1 MWYWFKKKKQ
11 LVVLNTFYNVCKS
24 PFQQQGKKNFDKFF
38 DRSVINRIAKL
49 SCFVQRKG
57 KKISA
62 YNFVVGFLISCCNGN
77 STFSEWALQI
87 SLLSGQGVSKQ
98 GVFDRL
104 HTYTVAFAQQLLEQ
118 VLLQQST
125 KGFTPGL
132 FKGFGRVLL
141 QDSTTLRLPQV
152 LSAMFPGN
160 HSHGEQKAVAR
171 VQSTFDIK
179 AMGFINFSL
188 GAFAQNDQSASADI
202 IPLVKKGDLVIRD
215 LGYFSLAVFEK
226 LIKAQVHFLS
236 RLRYGITI
244 TGRQGKPIL
253 VKDLLKQK
261 HGVDRWVYIGSKKK
275 VWVRL
280 VMIPVPPEVG
290 AEKIRK
296 AKQDRDARLNH
307 SKEYYQ
313 WLMFNVYITTAD
325 KDVWTAPQV
334 YQAYRVRWQ
343 IEIIFKSWKTGFNLQ
358 HILHEGCT
366 NEHRVRVTIL
376 LMLLFMCLFM
386 QKIYKR
392 YKNAIQ
398 KKSNKKISLL
408 RLSIYIGNNIKE
420 IIAIPDKLLK
430 EIIILHCCYE
440 KRSDRI
446 NMTDLY
452 QQIKN

>member
-11 LVVLNTFYNVCKS
+11 LVVLNTFYNVYKS

-38 DRSVINRIAKL
+38 DKSVINRIAKL
-49 SCFVQRKG
+49 SCFVQRKS

-62 YNFVVGFLISCCNGN
+62 YYFVIGFLISCCNGN

-87 SLLSGQGVSKQ
+87 SLLNGQGVSKQ
-98 GVFDRL
+98 AVFDRL

-118 VLLQQST
+118 VLLQQSG
-125 KGFTPGL
+125 KGFPSGL
-132 FKGFGRVLL
+132 FKGFGKVLL
-141 QDSTTLRLPQV
+141 QDSTTLHLPQV
-152 LSAMFPGN
+152 LSALFPGN
-160 HSHGEQKAVAR
+160 YSRGAQKAVAR
-171 VQSTFDIK
+171 IQSIFDIK
-179 AMGFINFSL
+179 AMRFIDFSL
-188 GAFAQNDQSASADI
+188 GAFTQNDQSSSGSI

-226 LIKAQVHFLS
+226 LIKARVHFLS
-236 RLRYGITI
+236 RLRYGVTI
-244 TGRQGKPIL
+244 TDRQGKPVL
-253 VKDLLKQK
+253 LKDLLKQK
-261 HGVDRWVYIGSKKK
+261 HGVDRWVYIGSEKK
-275 VWVRL
+275 VLVRL
-280 VMIPVPPEVG
+280 VMIPVPAAQA

-325 KDVWTAPQV
+325 KDVWTAQQV
-334 YQAYRVRWQ
+334 YKAYRVRWQ

-358 HILHEGCT
+358 HILHEGYT
-366 NEHRVRVTIL
+366 SEHRVRVTIF
-376 LMLLFMCLFM
+376 LMLLFICLFM
-386 QKIYKR
+386 QRIYKR

-398 KKSNKKISLL
+398 NKSNKKISLL

-420 IIAIPDKLLK
+420 IIAVPDKLLK

-452 QQIKN
+452 QQNKN